1 MRRHARKWYK
11 TAAIATGAVVVLAGV
26 ILAPLPGPTGVPV
39 MFVGS
44 VIILRHSSGA
54 RRWYI
59 VFSRRWPWLFN
70 MIDRVLRRR
79 RHARRR
85 QATLAA
91 ASTARS

>member
-1 MRRHARKWYK
+1 MKRRASKWYR

-26 ILAPLPGPTGVPV
+26 VLAPLPGPTGVPV

-59 VFSRRWPWLFN
+59 VFSRRWPRLFR

-85 QATLAA
+85 QAMLAA
-91 ASTARS
+91 PAADR